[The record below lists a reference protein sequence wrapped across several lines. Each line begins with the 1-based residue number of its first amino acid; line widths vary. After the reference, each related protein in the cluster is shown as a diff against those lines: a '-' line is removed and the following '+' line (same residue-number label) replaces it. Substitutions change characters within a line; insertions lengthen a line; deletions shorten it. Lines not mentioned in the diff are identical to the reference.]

1 MLSVQ
6 IQYEGN
12 GKGDA
17 VFSLRRTKNY
27 LLKCYQCKFSMREM
41 EKEMWYSLYVG
52 LNIIFLKCYKCKFS
66 MREMEKEM

>member
-12 GKGDA
+12 GKGN
-17 VFSLRRTKNY
+17 VEFSLRRTKYY
-27 LLKCYQCKFSMREM
+27 LLKS
-41 EKEMWYSLYVG
+41 
-52 LNIIFLKCYKCKFS
+52 YKCKFS

>member
-12 GKGDA
+12 GKGDV

-27 LLKCYQCKFSMREM
+27 LLKCYQCKFSTREM
-41 EKEMWYSLYVG
+41 EKEMWYSLYVE
-52 LNIIFLKCYKCKFS
+52 LNIIF
-66 MREMEKEM
+66 